1 MHYRMLNKAV
11 NSKQQINDIAIA
23 FINTVR
29 ELSKKEVIDRPIY
42 FYIKY
47 GYILV
52 YISFLF
58 YGQGT
63 SSFISSRFLHAST
76 FPLIVVYSYYM
87 QHHKINKNDRAAIFL
102 LGLYA
107 FYKLAYPM
115 YKWW

>member
-1 MHYRMLNKAV
+1 MLY
-11 NSKQQINDIAIA
+11 
-23 FINTVR
+23 
-29 ELSKKEVIDRPIY
+29 LSMKFVLIKKEVVDRSIY
-42 FYIKY
+42 FCIKY

-58 YGQGT
+58 YGQGV

-87 QHHKINKNDRAAIFL
+87 QHHKINKNDRVAMFL